1 MIRAVVGADRHP
13 VRVCHLITSLDVGG
27 AELMLARL
35 VEGMDRDRFASS
47 VISLVEPGPVAARI
61 RAGGVQVMTLGLR
74 RGRPSASA
82 VVRLAAML
90 RRLRP
95 DVLQTWLY
103 HADLLG
109 LIVGRLTGVR
119 RVVWN
124 VRSSNMRMDR
134 YRILSRLTLD
144 ACRLASRWPDGIVVN
159 SRAGYD
165 THRRLGY
172 RARAWFFIP
181 NGIDTE
187 RFRPD
192 ATARSRVRRELGV
205 PMDVPLVGFVAR
217 VDPMKDHDTFL
228 RAAVLLARRRSDVRF
243 LLAGDGTEP
252 GGSIDDLVRR
262 AALGTRLLRLGGRT
276 DVERVTA
283 ALDVASAVSRGEGF
297 PNVVAEALACGVP
310 CVVTDVGDAA
320 RIVAESGLV
329 VPPED
334 PRRLAESWHRLL
346 AADPDALR
354 AMGRRGRTRI
364 AGSYPL
370 RRAVQ
375 RYETLYASIA
385 PDRRREA
392 VDGNSPQSVM

>member
-1 MIRAVVGADRHP
+1 MIRAVVAADRHA
-13 VRVCHLITSLDVGG
+13 VRVCHLITTLDVGG

-61 RAGGVQVMTLGLR
+61 RDAGVRVRTLGLR
-74 RGRPSASA
+74 RGRPSAAA

-90 RRLRP
+90 RALRP

-109 LIVGRLTGVR
+109 LIAGRLAGVR

-124 VRSSNMRMDR
+124 VRSSDMRMDR
-134 YRILSRLTLD
+134 YRTLSRLTLE
-144 ACRLASRWPDGIVVN
+144 ACRLASPWPDGIVVN
-159 SRAGYD
+159 SQAGYD

-192 ATARSRVRRELGV
+192 AAARSRVRRELGV
-205 PMDVPLVGFVAR
+205 PMDAPLVGFVAR
-217 VDPMKDHDTFL
+217 VDPMKDHQTFL
-228 RAAVLLARRRSDVRF
+228 RAAVLLARCRSDVRF

-252 GGSIDDLVRR
+252 GGSIDDLVHR
-262 AALGTRLLRLGGRT
+262 AALGTRLLRLGVRP
-276 DVERVTA
+276 DMESVTA
-283 ALDVASAVSRGEGF
+283 ALDVASAVSRFGEGF
-297 PNVVAEALACGVP
+297 PNVAAEALACGVP
-310 CVVTDVGDAA
+310 CVTTDVGDAA

-329 VPPED
+329 VPRED
-334 PRRLAESWHRLL
+334 PRRLAESWRRLL
-346 AADPDALR
+346 AAGPEALR

-364 AGSYPL
+364 VGSYPL
-370 RRAVQ
+370 RGAVR
-375 RYETLYASIA
+375 RYENLYESMGLATLARS
-385 PDRRREA
+385 A
-392 VDGNSPQSVM
+392 V